1 MEKMQKILDF
11 LFLIYYNNFEIRER
25 KRMYSRYYRREIDSR
40 LDEYKKIA
48 ELADKAGYRVSLTFG
63 NCNEPSTWDTTLGP
77 NMSWAF
83 GNLDNDTQLA
93 IVDSP
98 KVVSL
103 LSALN
108 LLKFE
113 GHYSV
118 CCICAEAVEKIPGI
132 AKAIKTLSGK
142 KYGVKIVLDSR
153 TEDIPARIIHMTKPY
168 PHDKIIYTG
177 ELPEELV
184 LPYAKSLF
192 LETTRLAW
200 SGSFIVGR
208 GSQRLS
214 ARLNGIAKSKVLANA
229 LLMGR
234 GEVYVPTG
242 TGTGRQ
248 LSGGRR
254 DILMDACQINT
265 ATLTGRGKEAV
276 ESVQRFRD
284 TILLWRYCADLWD
297 VAIRLDEED
306 LANPEQVNARIKQ
319 LGEWIGVASFLETY
333 DAGVPIEDIIG

>member
-1 MEKMQKILDF
+1 MFGRYRHHDIDDRLG
-11 LFLIYYNNFEIRER
+11 IYQE
-25 KRMYSRYYRREIDSR
+25 
-40 LDEYKKIA
+40 IA
-48 ELADKAGYRVSLTFG
+48 EIADNAGFRCTLTFG
-63 NCNEPSTWDTTLGP
+63 RNNEPSSWDTTLQP
-77 NMSWAF
+77 RVSWAF
-83 GNLDNDTQLA
+83 SNIDNDTKIA

-103 LSALN
+103 LAALN
-108 LLKFE
+108 QLSFK

-118 CCICAEAVEKIPGI
+118 CCLPQEALAVPNME
-132 AKAIKTLSGK
+132 KTLNKLFSK
-142 KYGVKIVLDSR
+142 KYNVECILDSR
-153 TEDIPARIIHMTKPY
+153 KGDIPVKVVHMTRPY
-168 PHDKIIYTG
+168 HHDKVVYQG

-208 GSQRLS
+208 DSQRLS
-214 ARLNGIAKSKVLANA
+214 KRLNGIAKSKVLANA

-234 GEVYVPTG
+234 GEVYLPTG

-254 DILMDACQINT
+254 DILMDACHVNT
-265 ATLTGRGKEAV
+265 SALTGRGKEAV
-276 ESVQRFRD
+276 ESIQRFRD
-284 TILLWRYCADLWD
+284 VALLWRYCADLHG
-297 VAIRLDEED
+297 VAIRMDEDE
-306 LANPEQVNARIKQ
+306 LADAEKVSARIAQ